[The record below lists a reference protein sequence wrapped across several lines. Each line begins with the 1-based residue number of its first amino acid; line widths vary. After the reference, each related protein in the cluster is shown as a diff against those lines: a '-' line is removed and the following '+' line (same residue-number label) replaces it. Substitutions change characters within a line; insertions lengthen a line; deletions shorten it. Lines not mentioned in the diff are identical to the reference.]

1 MFKHLNFTLLI
12 FKAQVSVCYV
22 LSFRVYDSPKVV
34 SIKCLVF
41 LNSRYSPVF
50 RLSAS
55 QELTLSAQFSLHF
68 SVPRS

>member
-22 LSFRVYDSPKVV
+22 LSFRVYESPKVV

-41 LNSRYSPVF
+41 F
-50 RLSAS
+50 K
-55 QELTLSAQFSLHF
+55 
-68 SVPRS
+68 

>member
-12 FKAQVSVCYV
+12 FKAQVSICYV
-22 LSFRVYDSPKVV
+22 LSFRVYESPKVV

-55 QELTLSAQFSLHF
+55 
-68 SVPRS
+68 